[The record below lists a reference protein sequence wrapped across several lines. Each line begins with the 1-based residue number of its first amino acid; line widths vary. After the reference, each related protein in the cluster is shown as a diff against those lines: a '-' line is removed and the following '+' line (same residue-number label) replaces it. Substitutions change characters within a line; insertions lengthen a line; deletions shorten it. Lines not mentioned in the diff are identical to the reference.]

1 MSLLFHADFYLCT
14 IFSFIPFHVPEDVLF
29 RPFLWLFYQF
39 LYSLTIWFPLH
50 FCLNSNY
57 FNEKEYPFFK
67 MPSRSRLGIAPE
79 IAARSRSK
87 ACHDPVKNH
96 AGNPHGNTTGS
107 HKITPE
113 SRTDP
118 AREHT
123 WILQQITPGS
133 RIETHQDPAKNHA
146 GIPYGNG
153 NKLESRPKCHRH
165 AAFLHA

>member
-1 MSLLFHADFYLCT
+1 MEKAFQPESLYDICNGVYPLIFQLVFAFTLTFISVPYFRSSLFMFRRMFCFALSFDFS
-14 IFSFIPFHVPEDVLF
+14 INF
-29 RPFLWLFYQF
+29 
-39 LYSLTIWFPLH
+39 LTIWFPLH
-50 FCLNSNY
+50 FCLNSSH

-118 AREHT
+118 ARKHV
-123 WILQQITPGS
+123 
-133 RIETHQDPAKNHA
+133 RIP
-146 GIPYGNG
+146 
-153 NKLESRPKCHRH
+153 L
-165 AAFLHA
+165 